1 MDPRRAFEH
10 EIPVIQGIALQIN
23 YILYR
28 PGITPMIDIN
38 VIVDYLR
45 SPNNRIK
52 IDSYALAPQKR
63 GLYCFWH
70 DSRPLYAGKSGGSL
84 QSRIGDHIECRQSGD
99 HGLCKYI
106 KKYRSVVRVVPM
118 RLDISLDDL
127 SRAEMVVIN
136 TLKPV
141 FNGEHV

>member
-1 MDPRRAFEH
+1 MDPRRAFGH

-28 PGITPMIDIN
+28 PAIPPMIDID

-70 DSRPLYAGKSGGSL
+70 DGSPLYAGKSEDRL

-99 HGLCKYI
+99 RGLCEHI
-106 KKYRSVVRVVPM
+106 KKHRSVVRVVPM

-127 SRAEMVVIN
+127 SRAERDVIN
-136 TLKPV
+136 ILKPL
-141 FNGEHV
+141 FNDQHV